1 MTNEWPCFT
10 HLSNREL
17 LEEVQ
22 ALAACERKATARLI
36 ASLMELDSRRLYLG
50 EGCSSLF
57 TYCTQVLHL
66 SEHAAYGRIEAAR
79 AARRFPIVL
88 ERLADG
94 SMTLTTVCLLAAHLT
109 PENQHDVLAA
119 ARHKSKREVEQLV
132 ASLRPM
138 PPVASVVRKLPS
150 TPLVAGRQEIPA
162 SDGAPGPVVLH
173 APVPPARP
181 TVVRPLTL
189 ETYKIQFTMSRE
201 MHDRLREA
209 QDLMRH
215 VVPNGDPSAIFDRA
229 LTLLLEDLHKA
240 RHAATARPRALSD
253 IDDTSRQVAAKIKRE
268 VWARDGGQCAF
279 IGANG
284 RCAERGFLEYHH
296 VVPYAAG
303 GRTTAANLSLRCRA
317 HNHHEAELFFGPLM
331 VKETPGEW
339 VVTHPGPGR
348 VERTPRKVGERA
360 GGYTRGRGSRH
371 GGRRTRRRGVRPSDA
386 ILCKQRRRRLA
397 PKHLRF
403 LASSIHGSPRL
414 ASETPWP
421 RQLAVA
427 RRRWKSSIHPKTAE
441 KSRTGRG
448 TDIA

>member
-79 AARRFPIVL
+79 AARRFPILL

-150 TPLVAGRQEIPA
+150 TPLVAGRQVIPA
-162 SDGAPGPVVLH
+162 SDGAPDPLVLH
-173 APVPPARP
+173 TPVPPARP

-229 LTLLLEDLHKA
+229 LTLLLEDLHKT
-240 RHAATARPRALSD
+240 RDAATARPRGLSD
-253 IDDTSRQVAAKIKRE
+253 IDDTSRHVAAKIKRE
-268 VWARDGGQCAF
+268 VWTRDGGQCAF

-284 RCAERGFLEYHH
+284 RCTERGFLEYHH

-317 HNHHEAELFFGPLM
+317 HNRHEAELYFGPLM
-331 VKETPGEW
+331 VSETRQEYM
-339 VVTHPGPGR
+339 TTRSGPG
-348 VERTPRKVGERA
+348 
-360 GGYTRGRGSRH
+360 
-371 GGRRTRRRGVRPSDA
+371 
-386 ILCKQRRRRLA
+386 
-397 PKHLRF
+397 
-403 LASSIHGSPRL
+403 
-414 ASETPWP
+414 
-421 RQLAVA
+421 
-427 RRRWKSSIHPKTAE
+427 
-441 KSRTGRG
+441 
-448 TDIA
+448 